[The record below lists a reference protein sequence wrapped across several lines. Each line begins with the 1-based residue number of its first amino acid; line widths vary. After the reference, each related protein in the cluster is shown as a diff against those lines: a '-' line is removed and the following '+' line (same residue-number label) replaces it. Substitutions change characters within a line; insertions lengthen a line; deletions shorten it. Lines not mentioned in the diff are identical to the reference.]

1 MNCKCTLELWFPVSS
16 RFPVKEG
23 KNTLHYHQPNRV
35 SQKISS
41 GQKINNLCIIRTAQG
56 KVILAPITKK
66 PIPVIPHQNTVN
78 KKQLY
83 FKSINLGRKYQLC
96 SYKAARSQH
105 LKKVPSFSW
114 EKFKIRGGVGGPR
127 KSKSPKFPDGIQDWK
142 KMTHYHLALL
152 YFWVT
157 GASHIAWKMVAPQDV
172 HHCNS
177 LLWGGSDLIQHL

>member
-1 MNCKCTLELWFPVSS
+1 MSS

-78 KKQLY
+78 KKQLH

-96 SYKAARSQH
+96 SYKATRSQH

-114 EKFKIRGGVGGPR
+114 EKLKIMGGWGRGLR
-127 KSKSPKFPDGIQDWK
+127 KSKKSQVPEGTKD
-142 KMTHYHLALL
+142 
-152 YFWVT
+152 
-157 GASHIAWKMVAPQDV
+157 
-172 HHCNS
+172 
-177 LLWGGSDLIQHL
+177 